1 MDSCS
6 RLLAGYSDIRSIV
19 SFVCRDAV
27 PMFSSDSLLRG
38 IRVPE
43 GMMKSPTLQK
53 VFDRLSALYGAPK
66 RARSGTALDELVL
79 TVLSQN
85 TNDRN
90 SSEGFR
96 RLKAAFP
103 NWAAVEKAPAR
114 RVAAAI
120 RVSGLSNIKSVRI
133 QEILRR
139 IREEHG
145 GYSLEFLKNMDPA
158 TANDYLLSIPGVGPK
173 TAACVLLFSFG
184 KPIFP
189 VDTHIHRVTQRLG
202 IIGPKVNAEEA
213 HRQLQAEVPAELV
226 YPLHLLLIRHGR
238 ETCHARNPDCP
249 HCVLLSIC
257 PTGKARTRGPTTGT
271 SSSKSRTER

>member
-1 MDSCS
+1 
-6 RLLAGYSDIRSIV
+6 
-19 SFVCRDAV
+19 
-27 PMFSSDSLLRG
+27 
-38 IRVPE
+38 
-43 GMMKSPTLQK
+43 MKSQILQK
-53 VFDRLSALYGAPK
+53 VFARLSALYGAPK
-66 RARSGTALDELVL
+66 RARSGTALDELIL

-103 NWAAVEKAPAR
+103 NWEAVEKAPSR
-114 RVAAAI
+114 KVADAI

-139 IREEHG
+139 IREERG
-145 GYSLEFLKNMDPA
+145 RYSLEFLKNVAPA
-158 TANDYLLSIPGVGPK
+158 TANEYLLAIPGVGPK

-184 KPIFP
+184 KPVFP

-213 HRQLQAEVPAELV
+213 HRQLQAMVPPEIV
-226 YPLHLLLIRHGR
+226 YPFHLLLIRHGR

-257 PTGKARTRGPTTGT
+257 PTGKARLREAPSAMT
-271 SSSKSRTER
+271 SSGKRDN